1 VNLGIKPPD
10 NYFLSIRVSNSTH
23 APDREKVEFCAVPKD
38 MEFAVP
44 KDMEF
49 AVPKDMEFAVPKD
62 MEFRK
67 PCLPSPESKQQVEVK
82 AADSADGEEEE
93 CQGVPNEME
102 STKPCQPSPESK
114 QQVEVQIAQ
123 QCCRSEKI

>member
-1 VNLGIKPPD
+1 MNLGIKPPD

-38 MEFAVP
+38 MEFR
-44 KDMEF
+44 E
-49 AVPKDMEFAVPKD
+49 
-62 MEFRK
+62 
-67 PCLPSPESKQQVEVK
+67 PCLPSPESKQQVEAK

-102 STKPCQPSPESK
+102 SKKPCQPSSESK

>member
-1 VNLGIKPPD
+1 MNLGTKLPD
-10 NYFLSIRVSNSTH
+10 NYFSFIRVSNSTH

-44 KDMEF
+44 KDT
-49 AVPKDMEFAVPKD
+49 
-62 MEFRK
+62 EFRE
-67 PCLPSPESKQQVEVK
+67 PCLPSPESKQQVEAK

-102 STKPCQPSPESK
+102 SKKPCQPSPESK